1 MAVTIALTQAQIANL
16 VNNNASLQAAVIAAY
31 VESNSAKLSISDL
44 TVITDSISVDATA
57 VDVTAGQTNTVNI
70 TSSGD
75 SDISVES
82 SDQSIVTG
90 SVTGGILTV
99 AGEAAGTAVL
109 TLKKGNATATV
120 SVSVSAAS

>member
-44 TVITDSISVDATA
+44 TVTTDSISVDATA

-82 SDQSIVTG
+82 SDQAIVTG
-90 SVTGGILTV
+90 SVTGGVLTV

-109 TLKKGNATATV
+109 TLKKGTATATV